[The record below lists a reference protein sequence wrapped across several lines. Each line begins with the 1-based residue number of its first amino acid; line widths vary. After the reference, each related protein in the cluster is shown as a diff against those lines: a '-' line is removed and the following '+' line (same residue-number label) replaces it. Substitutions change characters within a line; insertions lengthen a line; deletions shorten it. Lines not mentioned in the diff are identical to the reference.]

1 MLDLAALFAQYRL
14 GARGV
19 VHVGAHEGQELPVYR
34 AMGFRNVLLIEANP
48 AVFARLQASVAG
60 DSGIELAQC
69 AMGQTDGLATL
80 RLTTFDQSSSLL
92 PLKLHREVYPEISEC
107 GVLPV
112 PARRLDSLLAER
124 PGGAADFNLLVLD
137 VQGAELLVLRGAEE
151 SLAGFDAVVSEISFI
166 ELYEGCALAPALDTF
181 LADRGFHRVATA
193 CHDHPSWGDALYL
206 RPAPPQ
212 AASPPATGAG
222 TVA

>member
-14 GARGV
+14 EARGV

-34 AMGFRNVLLIEANP
+34 AMGFRFVLLIEANP
-48 AVFARLQASVAG
+48 VVFARLGASVAADFG
-60 DSGIELAQC
+60 VELAQC
-69 AMGQTDGLATL
+69 AVGERDGLATL

-92 PLKLHREVYPEISEC
+92 RLKLHRQVYPEIEEC
-107 GVLPV
+107 GLLEV

-137 VQGAELLVLRGAEE
+137 VQGAELLVLRGAEGC
-151 SLAGFDAVVSEISFI
+151 LAGFDAVLSEINFA
-166 ELYEGCALAPALDTF
+166 ELYEGCALAGELDAF

-193 CHDHPSWGDALYL
+193 CHDHPTWGDALYL
-206 RPAPPQ
+206 RPVPTQ
-212 AASPPATGAG
+212 AASTPATGAR